1 MLHDVVIVGA
11 GISGLSLAWEIVRRR
26 PEIDLLVVEASQ
38 KVGGT
43 MRTVEVDGYRIERGP
58 NGFLDRGAE
67 TLDLI
72 DSLGLTPELAP
83 SSDAAAVRYVYC
95 RGTLEAL
102 PSGPRGFLGTNLI
115 PLSGKLRVLGEPFIS
130 RAAAGTEET
139 VAAFVRR
146 RLGPH
151 MLDAFVDPFIS
162 GIVAGDPERLSVDA
176 AFPRLRAIEQEY
188 GSLIKGAIR
197 IARQRKRA
205 GGSGEVS
212 AGPTGRLISLRRGM
226 SSLPHTIADRLG
238 AERVR
243 TGVRVAEISRRS
255 SGVWRVQSPAGDTE
269 ARSLI
274 LATPAPESAGFIEA
288 MASPAAD
295 RLRSVPYAPVAV
307 AALGFQRDQ
316 IAHPLEAFGFLCPER
331 EKRPILGCLFSSSVF
346 PGLRAPP
353 SHVLLRAFLGGDR
366 HPERLVGS
374 RDAICHVALE
384 ELRRTL
390 EITGPP
396 AHSQV
401 ILHPQAIPQYR
412 PGHRELVDTSLSE
425 LQEAAPGLHFHG
437 NSYTGIGV
445 NDCTRASVAM
455 AETVIAELG
464 EAGG

>member
-1 MLHDVVIVGA
+1 
-11 GISGLSLAWEIVRRR
+11 
-26 PEIDLLVVEASQ
+26 
-38 KVGGT
+38 
-43 MRTVEVDGYRIERGP
+43 MR
-58 NGFLDRGAE
+58 
-67 TLDLI
+67 
-72 DSLGLTPELAP
+72 
-83 SSDAAAVRYVYC
+83 
-95 RGTLEAL
+95 
-102 PSGPRGFLGTNLI
+102 
-115 PLSGKLRVLGEPFIS
+115 
-130 RAAAGTEET
+130 
-139 VAAFVRR
+139 
-146 RLGPH
+146 
-151 MLDAFVDPFIS
+151 
-162 GIVAGDPERLSVDA
+162 
-176 AFPRLRAIEQEY
+176 
-188 GSLIKGAIR
+188 
-197 IARQRKRA
+197 
-205 GGSGEVS
+205 
-212 AGPTGRLISLRRGM
+212 
-226 SSLPHTIADRLG
+226 
-238 AERVR
+238 
-243 TGVRVAEISRRS
+243 
-255 SGVWRVQSPAGDTE
+255 
-269 ARSLI
+269 
-274 LATPAPESAGFIEA
+274 SAGFIEA

-295 RLRSVPYAPVAV
+295 RLRSVPYAPVAA

-425 LQEAAPGLHFHG
+425 LQEAAPGLHLHG
-437 NSYTGIGV
+437 NSYTRIGV